1 MKVKST
7 LNSLKQRIEELKDD
21 NEKLEDGLRRANRT
35 IRGLSL
41 DLGRLIRSDS
51 IEECVFNPKPALK
64 AILRAKDEFN
74 KKIEEPSGS
83 NWIEIDKYIR
93 SDQGLDWLWLD
104 EYTKNHSFHW
114 CGAFVAYC
122 YGFQVKNEVRKKIF
136 ASCYRMYENWY
147 RSSRLI
153 QKGNLKAGDIVT
165 VFNSTNEIDRQATP
179 QGNHIVLC
187 VEVHQDYYVTIE
199 GNAKGLN
206 PDSKRVE
213 GVVTNKRLF
222 KDIAQIY
229 RLNESD
235 YI

>member
-7 LNSLKQRIEELKDD
+7 LNSLKQRIEELEDD
-21 NEKLEDGLRRANRT
+21 LRRANRT
-35 IRGLSL
+35 IKGLSL
-41 DLGRLIRSDS
+41 DLDNLIRSES
-51 IEECVFNPKPALK
+51 IEECVFNSKPSLK

-83 NWIEIDKYIR
+83 NWVEIDKYIR
-93 SDQGLDWLWLD
+93 SDQGLDWIWLD
-104 EYTKNHSFHW
+104 EYTKNHQFHW

-122 YGFQVKNEVRKKIF
+122 YGFQVKKEVRKKIF
-136 ASCYRMYENWY
+136 PSCYRMYKSWY
-147 RSSRLI
+147 RSERLI
-153 QKGNLKAGDIVT
+153 QKESLKAGDIVT
-165 VFNSTNEIDRQATP
+165 VFNSTSEIDRQATP

-187 VEVHQDYYVTIE
+187 VETHQDYYVTIE

-213 GVVTNKRLF
+213 GVVTNKRLY

-235 YI
+235 YT

>member
-7 LNSLKQRIEELKDD
+7 LNSLKQRIEELEDD
-21 NEKLEDGLRRANRT
+21 LRRANRT
-35 IRGLSL
+35 IKGLSL
-41 DLGRLIRSDS
+41 DLDQLIRSES
-51 IEECVFNPKPALK
+51 IEECVFNPKPALR

-74 KKIEEPSGS
+74 KKIEEPNGS
-83 NWIEIDKYIR
+83 NWVEIDKYIR
-93 SDQGLDWLWLD
+93 SDQGLNWIWLD
-104 EYTKNHSFHW
+104 EYTKNHMFHW

-122 YGFQVKNEVRKKIF
+122 YGFQVKKEVRKSIF
-136 ASCYRMYENWY
+136 PSCYRMYKSWY

-153 QKGNLKAGDIVT
+153 QKENLKAGDIVT
-165 VFNSTNEIDRQATP
+165 VFNSSNEIDRQATP

-187 VEVHQDYYVTIE
+187 VETHQDYYVTIE

-235 YI
+235 YT